1 MLQVKYRNAFY
12 MKGEFLVSKPKTYTT
27 PGTQPDTNRNRERGH
42 GGPEPLSGSKKVKT
56 ANHVSHNNPEGS

>member
-1 MLQVKYRNAFY
+1 M
-12 MKGEFLVSKPKTYTT
+12 VSKPKTYTT